1 MPIHK
6 FSSVE
11 EKRNIESALRTLGIP
26 VDAQFVGLAW
36 GKLTGDGIDDWQ
48 TESVIFTPNVDPF
61 LARAA
66 GLTLSQD
73 ILKSIFARI

>member
-1 MPIHK
+1 MAIIT
-6 FSSVE
+6 FSSAE
-11 EKRNIESALRTLGIP
+11 EKAKIEGALRTLGIP

-36 GKLTGDGIDDWQ
+36 GKLTGEGINDWQ
-48 TESVIFTPNVDPF
+48 TDSVIFTPNVDPF